1 MKTFNIITCVIVL
14 ILALVSAVFSYFLY
28 EKRVQFVDGWMQMSN
43 AIHTS
48 AQTIDT
54 QSDNKFAPELTAQ
67 KLSHK
72 TYSKSGMDN
81 QLKNLTQQSA
91 EFVKQYENA
100 LAGWAAMS
108 KSISESARNIEG
120 VFRKGAAD
128 GLAEADLALDN
139 KTFNEEEFGQK
150 VGKFTALNK
159 DFVRLFVETRDT
171 LRRRE
176 AELRNVTQQRDQ
188 MADTFARIGSVIGAG
203 TGTKADFANLS
214 TYRARIN
221 KISSAVSA
229 LYSSRSAIVDQIDRI
244 AGKKVDR
251 NAIYSNARNG
261 IRPLEDAVNAH
272 KNARIKYAGAL
283 SSIAARLKVAGFK
296 DDLSKGYS
304 DPGKIV
310 STNNSELAKIPALQG
325 QLSSAHRNIGNLQTT
340 VANRD
345 KEIKRLN
352 GVIGDYKTILALKD
366 SDADPQAW
374 VRGSNNAR
382 SVVVGTVSKVSPDY
396 GYIVIDFGTETTVTQ
411 TIGNKTLLI
420 NPDLES
426 GLNFNITRDGEFIAA
441 VTLNNV
447 DKTES
452 TANIPTGKAGM
463 IKVGDKVTFK
473 K

>member
-296 DDLSKGYS
+296 DDLSRGYS

-374 VRGSNNAR
+374 VRGSNNAAVLSSGQFPKYLR
-382 SVVVGTVSKVSPDY
+382 
-396 GYIVIDFGTETTVTQ
+396 ITVT
-411 TIGNKTLLI
+411 
-420 NPDLES
+420 S
-426 GLNFNITRDGEFIAA
+426 
-441 VTLNNV
+441 
-447 DKTES
+447 
-452 TANIPTGKAGM
+452 
-463 IKVGDKVTFK
+463 
-473 K
+473 